1 MGLMHYDASLSPDQ
15 LVFACSPVRK
25 EAVHYTVMQGFM
37 VSVRKEAV
45 HYTVMQGFMVSVCAC
60 SPVRKE
66 AVHYTVMQGFM
77 VQSSQE
83 GSCPLYS
90 YARCHGAVQS
100 GRKLS
105 TIQLCKVSWCSP
117 VRKEAVHYTVMQG
130 FMVQSSQE
138 GSCPLYSYAR
148 FNGLSPVKKEA
159 VHYTVMQ
166 GFRVSVQSGRKL
178 STIQLCKV
186 SWSQSSQEGSCP
198 LYSYAR
204 CHGAVQSGRKLSTL
218 QLRKVSWCSPVG
230 KEAVHY
236 TVMQGVMVQSSQE
249 GSCPLYSYARFHGAV
264 QSGRKLSTIQ
274 LCKVSWSQSSKEG
287 SCPLYSYARFHGL
300 SPVRKEAFHYTV
312 MQGFMVSVQSGR
324 KLSTIQLCK
333 VSWCSPV
340 RKEAVH
346 YTVMQGVM
354 VQSSQEGS
362 CPLYSY
368 ARFHGLIQSGRKLST
383 IQLCKVS
390 WSHSPVRKEAVHYTV
405 MQGVMVQS
413 SQEGSCPLYSYARFH
428 GLIQSGRKLSTIQL
442 CKVSWSHSPVRK
454 EAVHYTVMQGVMVQ
468 SSQEGSCP
476 LYSYARFHG
485 LIQSGRKLSTIQLC
499 KVSWSH

>member
-1 MGLMHYDASLSPDQ
+1 MQGFMVSSSQEGSCPLYSYARFH
-15 LVFACSPVRK
+15 SPVRK
-25 EAVHYTVMQGFM
+25 EAVHFTVMQGFM
-37 VSVRKEAV
+37 VS
-45 HYTVMQGFMVSVCAC
+45 
-60 SPVRKE
+60 
-66 AVHYTVMQGFM
+66 
-77 VQSSQE
+77 QSSQE

-90 YARCHGAVQS
+90 YARFHGAVQS

-117 VRKEAVHYTVMQG
+117 VGKEAVHYTVMQG
-130 FMVQSSQE
+130 VMVQSSQE

-148 FNGLSPVKKEA
+148 FHGA
-159 VHYTVMQ
+159 
-166 GFRVSVQSGRKL
+166 VQSGRKL

>member
-77 VQSSQE
+77 VSVQSRRKLSTIQLCKVSGSQSSQEGSCPLYSYARFHGLSPVRKEAVHYTVMQGVMVQSSRE

-130 FMVQSSQE
+130 LMVSVQSRRKLSTIQLCKVSGSQSSQE

-148 FNGLSPVKKEA
+148 FHGLSPV
-159 VHYTVMQ
+159 
-166 GFRVSVQSGRKL
+166 R
-178 STIQLCKV
+178 
-186 SWSQSSQEGSCP
+186 
-198 LYSYAR
+198 
-204 CHGAVQSGRKLSTL
+204 
-218 QLRKVSWCSPVG
+218 

-249 GSCPLYSYARFHGAV
+249 GSCPLYSYARCHGAV

-274 LCKVSWSQSSKEG
+274 LCKVSW
-287 SCPLYSYARFHGL
+287 C
-300 SPVRKEAFHYTV
+300 SPVRKEAVHYTV

>member
-77 VQSSQE
+77 VSVQSRRKLSTIQLCKVSGSQSSQEGSCPLYSYARFHGLSPVRKEAVHYTVMQGVMVQSSRE

-117 VRKEAVHYTVMQG
+117 VR
-130 FMVQSSQE
+130 
-138 GSCPLYSYAR
+138 
-148 FNGLSPVKKEA
+148 
-159 VHYTVMQ
+159 
-166 GFRVSVQSGRKL
+166 
-178 STIQLCKV
+178 
-186 SWSQSSQEGSCP
+186 
-198 LYSYAR
+198 
-204 CHGAVQSGRKLSTL
+204 
-218 QLRKVSWCSPVG
+218 

>member
-77 VQSSQE
+77 VSVQSRRKLSTIQLCKVSGSQSSQEGSCPLYSYARFHGLSPVRKEAVHYTVMQGVMVQSSREGSCPLYSYARCHGAVQSGRKLSTIQLCKVSWCSPVRKEAVHYTVMQGLMVSVQSRRKLSTIQLCKVSGSQSSQEGSCPLYSYARFHGLSPVRKEAVHYTVMQGVMVQSSQE

-148 FNGLSPVKKEA
+148 FHGLSPVKKEA

-166 GFRVSVQSGRKL
+166 GFMASVQSGRKL

-204 CHGAVQSGRKLSTL
+204 CHGA
-218 QLRKVSWCSPVG
+218 
-230 KEAVHY
+230 
-236 TVMQGVMVQSSQE
+236 
-249 GSCPLYSYARFHGAV
+249 
-264 QSGRKLSTIQ
+264 
-274 LCKVSWSQSSKEG
+274 
-287 SCPLYSYARFHGL
+287 
-300 SPVRKEAFHYTV
+300 
-312 MQGFMVSVQSGR
+312 VQSGR

-442 CKVSWSHSPVRK
+442 CKVSWSH
-454 EAVHYTVMQGVMVQ
+454 
-468 SSQEGSCP
+468 
-476 LYSYARFHG
+476 
-485 LIQSGRKLSTIQLC
+485 
-499 KVSWSH
+499 